1 MRTSVLALS
10 LVAVVTFSAC
20 NSSQDMALLHREITD
35 VQRSVD
41 SIQTEVLDK
50 SDLKSMEQSMQS
62 VTDQNMRSNADL
74 AQRVEQLQEQ
84 IEALHASLEVTT
96 RQLQNISMALAAVRA
111 GSQPV
116 AVLPPVT
123 AMADEEG
130 EAAAIAA
137 GAAAAAAMSGG
148 SATTP
153 EALYRSAYED
163 YMRGNYDLAA
173 DGFAEYLR
181 RYPNT
186 ELADNALYWIGECF
200 DAQEKSQEALDTF
213 TLVLEDYPNV
223 GQGGCGPAQEGADL
237 PQDGR
242 PGPGRRQP
250 PICGLRA
257 PRDPRGGA
265 RPRAAEITWP
275 HHSVGATAAWRPRF
289 KAVAGRFA
297 AWQ

>member
-50 SDLKSMEQSMQS
+50 SDLKSMEQSLQS

-74 AQRVEQLQEQ
+74 ATRVEQLQEQ

-123 AMADEEG
+123 TMADEEG

-148 SATTP
+148 SATNP

-186 ELADNALYWIGECF
+186 ELADNALSWIGECF

-213 TLVLEDYPNV
+213 TLVLEDYPNSDKAAAAQLKKGLIYLKMGDQ
-223 GQGGCGPAQEGADL
+223 GQGVVNLQYVVYEH
-237 PQDGR
+237 
-242 PGPGRRQP
+242 PGTREAELAREQLKSL
-250 PICGLRA
+250 GLTIR
-257 PRDPRGGA
+257 
-265 RPRAAEITWP
+265 
-275 HHSVGATAAWRPRF
+275 
-289 KAVAGRFA
+289 
-297 AWQ
+297 

>member
-1 MRTSVLALS
+1 MRKSVLVLS

-41 SIQTEVLDK
+41 TIQTEVLDK

-62 VTDQNMRSNADL
+62 LTDKNMRSNADL

-116 AVLPPVT
+116 AMLPPVT
-123 AMADEEG
+123 TVADEES

-137 GAAAAAAMSGG
+137 GAAAAAAMTAGG
-148 SATTP
+148 ATTP

-173 DGFAEYLR
+173 EGFGEYLK

-200 DAQEKSQEALDTF
+200 DAQDESQQALDTF
-213 TLVLEDYPNV
+213 TLVVEDYPTSDKAAAAQLKKGLIYLKMGDQ
-223 GQGGCGPAQEGADL
+223 GQGVVNLQYVVYEH
-237 PQDGR
+237 
-242 PGPGRRQP
+242 PGTREAELAREQLQSL
-250 PICGLRA
+250 GLTIR
-257 PRDPRGGA
+257 
-265 RPRAAEITWP
+265 
-275 HHSVGATAAWRPRF
+275 
-289 KAVAGRFA
+289 
-297 AWQ
+297 

>member
-41 SIQTEVLDK
+41 SIQTEVFDK

-62 VTDQNMRSNADL
+62 LTNQNMRSNADL

-116 AVLPPVT
+116 AVLPPVSVV
-123 AMADEEG
+123 ADEEG

-137 GAAAAAAMSGG
+137 GAAAAAAMTAGG
-148 SATTP
+148 ATTP

-213 TLVLEDYPNV
+213 TLVLEDYPNSDKAAAAQLKKGLIYLKMGDQ
-223 GQGGCGPAQEGADL
+223 GQGVVNLQYVVYEH
-237 PQDGR
+237 
-242 PGPGRRQP
+242 PGTREAELAREQLKSL
-250 PICGLRA
+250 GLTIR
-257 PRDPRGGA
+257 
-265 RPRAAEITWP
+265 
-275 HHSVGATAAWRPRF
+275 
-289 KAVAGRFA
+289 
-297 AWQ
+297 

>member
-1 MRTSVLALS
+1 MRTSVLVLS

-41 SIQTEVLDK
+41 TIQTEVLDK

-62 VTDQNMRSNADL
+62 LTDKNMRSNADL

-123 AMADEEG
+123 AATDDDA

-137 GAAAAAAMSGG
+137 GAAAAAMSGG

-173 DGFAEYLR
+173 DGFGEYLK

-200 DAQEKSQEALDTF
+200 DAQDESQQALDTF
-213 TLVLEDYPNV
+213 TLVVENHPTSDKAAAAQLKKGLIYLKMGDQ
-223 GQGGCGPAQEGADL
+223 GQGVVNLQYVVYEH
-237 PQDGR
+237 
-242 PGPGRRQP
+242 PGTREAELAREQLQSL
-250 PICGLRA
+250 GLTIR
-257 PRDPRGGA
+257 
-265 RPRAAEITWP
+265 
-275 HHSVGATAAWRPRF
+275 
-289 KAVAGRFA
+289 
-297 AWQ
+297 

>member
-41 SIQTEVLDK
+41 SIQTEVFDK

-62 VTDQNMRSNADL
+62 LTNQNMRSNADL

-116 AVLPPVT
+116 AVLPPVSVV
-123 AMADEEG
+123 ADEEG

-137 GAAAAAAMSGG
+137 AAAMTGG

-186 ELADNALYWIGECF
+186 ELADNALYWIGECL

-213 TLVLEDYPNV
+213 TLVLEDYPNSDKAAAAQLKKGLIYLKMGDQ
-223 GQGGCGPAQEGADL
+223 GQGVVNLQYVVYEH
-237 PQDGR
+237 
-242 PGPGRRQP
+242 PGTREAELAREQLKSL
-250 PICGLRA
+250 GLTIR
-257 PRDPRGGA
+257 
-265 RPRAAEITWP
+265 
-275 HHSVGATAAWRPRF
+275 
-289 KAVAGRFA
+289 
-297 AWQ
+297 